1 MADTP
6 TTTSV
11 LTNLVKT
18 AFSKVVDMQ
27 LWTEPMFRKFA
38 TVEFTD
44 LTSPGSSI
52 TKYIHSDLANATST
66 LSETADPDAVALSNP
81 SSVSVTLN
89 EYGNATV
96 STLRLREFSLSNIDV
111 AQAELVSR
119 NLRNSLDSLVLD
131 VLRQGSNVV
140 YSSAGNPDTT
150 GPTNTVGA
158 TDVFSSKLVRYSV
171 AKMRGRAALEFD
183 DGYFIG
189 LIHPD
194 VSHDLRAETG
204 VANWRDPH
212 VYNGTGTDMIWKG
225 EIGVYEGV
233 KWIETPRTYVTDDGA
248 SSADVYRTMILGKEA
263 LVEAVSI
270 EPGVVVS
277 PQVDKFR
284 RFMTVGWYGLLGWNR
299 YREECLQRVESISSI
314 S

>member
-1 MADTP
+1 MPDVP
-6 TTTSV
+6 TTTGV

-27 LWTEPMFRKFA
+27 LWTEPMFRRFA
-38 TVEFTD
+38 SVEYTD
-44 LTSPGSSI
+44 LTNPGSSI
-52 TKYIHSDLANATST
+52 TKYIHADLANATST
-66 LSETADPDAVALSNP
+66 LAETTDPDAVALANP
-81 SSVSVTLN
+81 SSVSITLN
-89 EYGNATV
+89 EYGNATI
-96 STLRLREFSLSNIDV
+96 STLRLRQFSLSNIDV

-119 NLRNSLDSLVLD
+119 NLRNSLDSLVLG
-131 VLRQGSNVV
+131 VLRQGTNVV
-140 YSSAGNPDTT
+140 YSNAGNVDTT

-189 LIHPD
+189 FIHPD

-212 VYNGTGTDMIWKG
+212 VYNGTGTDLIWKG

-233 KWIETPRTYVTDDGA
+233 KWIETPRTFSANDGA
-248 SSADVYRTMILGKEA
+248 SSATVHRTLIMGKEA
-263 LVEAVSI
+263 LAEAVSI
-270 EPGVVVS
+270 EPGIVVS
-277 PQVDKFR
+277 PQIDRFR
-284 RFMTVGWYGLLGWNR
+284 RFMTVGWYGLLGWSR
-299 YREECLQRVESISSI
+299 YREECLQRVESIASI
-314 S
+314 

>member
-1 MADTP
+1 MPDVP
-6 TTTSV
+6 TTTGV

-27 LWTEPMFRKFA
+27 LWTEPMFRRFA
-38 TVEFTD
+38 TVEYTD
-44 LTSPGSSI
+44 LTNPGSSI

-66 LSETADPDAVALSNP
+66 LAETTDPDAVALANP
-81 SSVSVTLN
+81 SSVSITLN
-89 EYGNATV
+89 EYGNATI
-96 STLRLREFSLSNIDV
+96 STLRLRQFSLSNIDV

-131 VLRQGSNVV
+131 VLRAGTNVV
-140 YSSAGNPDTT
+140 YSNAGNVDTT

-189 LIHPD
+189 FVHPD

-212 VYNGTGTDMIWKG
+212 VYNGTGTDLIWKG

-233 KWIETPRTYVTDDGA
+233 KWIETPRTYKANDGA
-248 SSADVYRTMILGKEA
+248 SSATVHRTLIMGKEA
-263 LVEAVSI
+263 LAEAVSI
-270 EPGVVVS
+270 EPGIVVS
-277 PQVDKFR
+277 PQIDRFR
-284 RFMTVGWYGLLGWNR
+284 RFMTVGWYGLLGWSR
-299 YREECLQRVESISSI
+299 YREESLQRVESIASI
-314 S
+314 

>member
-1 MADTP
+1 MADVP

-11 LTNLVKT
+11 LTNLIKT

-27 LWTEPMFRKFA
+27 LWTEPMFRRFA
-38 TVEFTD
+38 TVEYTD
-44 LTSPGSSI
+44 LTNPGSSI

-66 LSETADPDAVALSNP
+66 LAETTDPDAVALANP
-81 SSVSVTLN
+81 SSVSITLN
-89 EYGNATV
+89 EYGNATI
-96 STLRLREFSLSNIDV
+96 STLRLRQFSLSNIDV

-119 NLRNSLDSLVLD
+119 NMRNSLDSLVLD
-131 VLRQGSNVV
+131 VLRAGTNVV
-140 YSSAGNPDTT
+140 YSNAGNVDTT

-158 TDVFSSKLVRYSV
+158 TDIFSSKLVRYSV

-189 LIHPD
+189 FVHPD

-212 VYNGTGTDMIWKG
+212 VYNGTGTDLIWKG

-233 KWIETPRTYVTDDGA
+233 KWIETPRTYKANDGA
-248 SSADVYRTMILGKEA
+248 SSATVHRTMILGKEA
-263 LVEAVSI
+263 LAEAVSI
-270 EPGVVVS
+270 EPGIVVS
-277 PQVDKFR
+277 PQIDRFR
-284 RFMTVGWYGLLGWNR
+284 RFMTVGWYGLLGWSR
-299 YREECLQRVESISSI
+299 YREESLQRVESIASI
-314 S
+314 

>member
-1 MADTP
+1 MPDVP
-6 TTTSV
+6 TTTGV

-27 LWTEPMFRKFA
+27 LWTEPMFRRFA
-38 TVEFTD
+38 TVEYTD
-44 LTSPGSSI
+44 LTNPGSSI

-66 LSETADPDAVALSNP
+66 LAETTDPDAVALANP
-81 SSVSVTLN
+81 SSVSITLN
-89 EYGNATV
+89 EYGNATI
-96 STLRLREFSLSNIDV
+96 STLRLRQFSLSNIDV

-119 NLRNSLDSLVLD
+119 NMRNSLDSLVLD
-131 VLRQGSNVV
+131 VLRQGTNVV
-140 YSSAGNPDTT
+140 YSDAGNPNTT

-189 LIHPD
+189 FIHPD

-212 VYNGTGTDMIWKG
+212 VYNGTGTDLIWKG

-233 KWIETPRTYVTDDGA
+233 KWIESPRTYKANDGTT
-248 SSADVYRTMILGKEA
+248 SATVHRTLIMGKEA
-263 LVEAVSI
+263 LAEAVSI
-270 EPGVVVS
+270 EPGIVVS
-277 PQVDKFR
+277 PQIDRFR
-284 RFMTVGWYGLLGWNR
+284 RFMTVGWYGLLGWSR
-299 YREECLQRVESISSI
+299 YREESLQRVESIASI
-314 S
+314 

>member
-1 MADTP
+1 MADVP

-27 LWTEPMFRKFA
+27 LWTEPMYRRFA
-38 TVEFTD
+38 TVEYTD

-52 TKYIHSDLANATST
+52 TKYIHADLANATST
-66 LSETADPDAVALSNP
+66 LAETTDPDAVALSNP
-81 SSVSVTLN
+81 SSVSITLN

-96 STLRLREFSLSNIDV
+96 STLRLRQFSLSNIDV

-119 NLRNSLDSLVLD
+119 NLRNSLDKLVLD
-131 VLRQGSNVV
+131 VLRQGTNVV
-140 YSSAGNPDTT
+140 YSNAGNVDTT

-189 LIHPD
+189 FIHPD

-212 VYNGTGTDMIWKG
+212 VYNGTGTDLIWKG

-233 KWIETPRTYVTDDGA
+233 KFIETPRNYSAADGA
-248 SSADVYRTMILGKEA
+248 SSATVHRTLILGKEA
-263 LVEAVSI
+263 LAEAVAI
-270 EPGVVVS
+270 EPSIVVS
-277 PQVDKFR
+277 PQIDRFR

-299 YREECLQRVESISSI
+299 YREDCLQRVESIASI
-314 S
+314 

>member
-1 MADTP
+1 MADVP

-27 LWTEPMFRKFA
+27 LWTEPMFRRFA
-38 TVEFTD
+38 SVEYTD
-44 LTSPGSSI
+44 LTNPGSSI

-66 LSETADPDAVALSNP
+66 LAETTDPDAVALANP
-81 SSVSVTLN
+81 SSVSITLN

-119 NLRNSLDSLVLD
+119 NMRNSLDALVLS

-140 YSSAGNPDTT
+140 YSNAGNVDTT

-183 DGYFIG
+183 DGYFVG

-212 VYNGTGTDMIWKG
+212 VYNGTGTDLIWKG

-233 KWIETPRTYVTDDGA
+233 KWIESPRTYKADDGA
-248 SSADVYRTMILGKEA
+248 SSATVHRTMILGKEA
-263 LVEAVSI
+263 LAEAVSI
-270 EPGVVVS
+270 EPGIVVS
-277 PQVDKFR
+277 PQIDRFR
-284 RFMTVGWYGLLGWNR
+284 RFLTVGWYGLVGWSR
-299 YREECLQRVESISSI
+299 YREECLQRVESIASI
-314 S
+314 

>member
-1 MADTP
+1 MADVP
-6 TTTSV
+6 TTTGV

-27 LWTEPMFRKFA
+27 LWTEPMFRRFA
-38 TVEFTD
+38 SVEYTD
-44 LTSPGSSI
+44 LTNPGSSI

-66 LSETADPDAVALSNP
+66 LAETTDPDAVALANP
-81 SSVSVTLN
+81 SSVSITLN
-89 EYGNATV
+89 EYGNATI
-96 STLRLREFSLSNIDV
+96 STLRLRQFSLSNIDV

-119 NLRNSLDSLVLD
+119 NMRNSLDSLVLD
-131 VLRQGSNVV
+131 VLRAGTNVV
-140 YSSAGNPDTT
+140 YSNAGNVDTT

-158 TDVFSSKLVRYSV
+158 TDIFSSKLVRYSV

-189 LIHPD
+189 FVHPD

-212 VYNGTGTDMIWKG
+212 VYNGTGTDLIWKG

-233 KWIETPRTYVTDDGA
+233 KWIETPRTYKANDGA
-248 SSADVYRTMILGKEA
+248 SSATVHRTLIMGKEA
-263 LVEAVSI
+263 LAEAVSI
-270 EPGVVVS
+270 EPGIVVS
-277 PQVDKFR
+277 PQIDRFR
-284 RFMTVGWYGLLGWNR
+284 RFMTVGWYGLLGWSR
-299 YREECLQRVESISSI
+299 YREESLQRVESIASI
-314 S
+314 

>member
-1 MADTP
+1 MADVP
-6 TTTSV
+6 TTTGV

-27 LWTEPMFRKFA
+27 LWTEPMFRRFA
-38 TVEFTD
+38 SVEYTD
-44 LTSPGSSI
+44 LTNPGSSI

-66 LSETADPDAVALSNP
+66 LAETTDPDAVALANP
-81 SSVSVTLN
+81 SSVSITLN
-89 EYGNATV
+89 EYGNATI
-96 STLRLREFSLSNIDV
+96 STLRLRQFSLSNIDV

-119 NLRNSLDSLVLD
+119 NMRNSLDSLVLD
-131 VLRQGSNVV
+131 VLRAGTNVV
-140 YSSAGNPDTT
+140 YSNAGNVDTT

-189 LIHPD
+189 FVHPD

-212 VYNGTGTDMIWKG
+212 VYNGTGTDLIWKG

-233 KWIETPRTYVTDDGA
+233 KWIETPRTYKANDGA
-248 SSADVYRTMILGKEA
+248 SSATVHRTLIMGKEA
-263 LVEAVSI
+263 LAEAVSI
-270 EPGVVVS
+270 EPGIVVS
-277 PQVDKFR
+277 PQIDRFR
-284 RFMTVGWYGLLGWNR
+284 RFMTVGWYGLLGWSR
-299 YREECLQRVESISSI
+299 YREESLQRVESIASI
-314 S
+314 

>member
-1 MADTP
+1 MADVP
-6 TTTSV
+6 TTTGV

-27 LWTEPMFRKFA
+27 LWTEPMFRRFA
-38 TVEFTD
+38 TVEYTD
-44 LTSPGSSI
+44 LTNPGSSI

-66 LSETADPDAVALSNP
+66 LAETTDPDAVALANP
-81 SSVSVTLN
+81 SSVSITLN
-89 EYGNATV
+89 EYGNATI
-96 STLRLREFSLSNIDV
+96 STLRLRQFSLSNIDV

-131 VLRQGSNVV
+131 VLRAGTNVV
-140 YSSAGNPDTT
+140 YSNAGNVDTT

-189 LIHPD
+189 FVHPD

-212 VYNGTGTDMIWKG
+212 VYNGTGTDLIWKG

-233 KWIETPRTYVTDDGA
+233 KWIETPRTYKANDGA
-248 SSADVYRTMILGKEA
+248 SSATVHRTLIMGKEA
-263 LVEAVSI
+263 LAEAVSI
-270 EPGVVVS
+270 EPGIVVS
-277 PQVDKFR
+277 PQIDRFR
-284 RFMTVGWYGLLGWNR
+284 RFMTVGWYGLLGWSR
-299 YREECLQRVESISSI
+299 YREESLQRVESIASI
-314 S
+314 

>member
-1 MADTP
+1 MADVP
-6 TTTSV
+6 TTTGV

-27 LWTEPMFRKFA
+27 LWTEPMFRRFA
-38 TVEFTD
+38 SVEYTD
-44 LTSPGSSI
+44 LTNPGSSI
-52 TKYIHSDLANATST
+52 TKYIHADLANATST
-66 LSETADPDAVALSNP
+66 LAETTDPDAVALANP
-81 SSVSVTLN
+81 SSVSITLN
-89 EYGNATV
+89 EYGNATI
-96 STLRLREFSLSNIDV
+96 STLRLRQFSLSNIDV

-119 NLRNSLDSLVLD
+119 NLRNSLDSLVLG
-131 VLRQGSNVV
+131 VLRQGTNVV
-140 YSSAGNPDTT
+140 YSNAGNVDTT

-189 LIHPD
+189 FIHPD

-212 VYNGTGTDMIWKG
+212 VYNGTGTDLIWKG

-233 KWIETPRTYVTDDGA
+233 KWIETPRTYSASDGA
-248 SSADVYRTMILGKEA
+248 SSATVHRTLIMGKEA
-263 LVEAVSI
+263 LAEAVSI
-270 EPGVVVS
+270 EPGIVVS
-277 PQVDKFR
+277 PQIDRFR
-284 RFMTVGWYGLLGWNR
+284 RFMTVGWYGLLGWSR
-299 YREECLQRVESISSI
+299 YREECLQRVESIASI
-314 S
+314 

>member
-1 MADTP
+1 MADVP
-6 TTTSV
+6 TTTGV

-27 LWTEPMFRKFA
+27 LWTEPMFRRFA
-38 TVEFTD
+38 TVEYTD
-44 LTSPGSSI
+44 LTNPGSSI

-66 LSETADPDAVALSNP
+66 LAETTDPDAVALANP
-81 SSVSVTLN
+81 SSVSITLN
-89 EYGNATV
+89 EYGNATI
-96 STLRLREFSLSNIDV
+96 STLRLRQFSLSNIDV

-119 NLRNSLDSLVLD
+119 NMRNSLDSLVLD
-131 VLRQGSNVV
+131 VLRQGTNVV
-140 YSSAGNPDTT
+140 YSNAGNVDTT

-189 LIHPD
+189 FVHPD

-212 VYNGTGTDMIWKG
+212 VYNGTGTDLIWKG

-233 KWIETPRTYVTDDGA
+233 KWIETPRTYKANDGA
-248 SSADVYRTMILGKEA
+248 SSATVHRTLIMGKEA
-263 LVEAVSI
+263 LAEAVSI
-270 EPGVVVS
+270 EPGIVVS
-277 PQVDKFR
+277 PQIDRFR
-284 RFMTVGWYGLLGWNR
+284 RFMTVGWYGLLGWSR
-299 YREECLQRVESISSI
+299 YREESLQRVESIASI
-314 S
+314 

>member
-1 MADTP
+1 MADVP
-6 TTTSV
+6 TTTGV

-27 LWTEPMFRKFA
+27 LWTEPMFRRFA
-38 TVEFTD
+38 TVEYTD
-44 LTSPGSSI
+44 LTNPGSSI

-66 LSETADPDAVALSNP
+66 LAETTDPDAVALANP
-81 SSVSVTLN
+81 SSVSITLN
-89 EYGNATV
+89 EYGNATI
-96 STLRLREFSLSNIDV
+96 STLRLRQFSLSNIDV

-119 NLRNSLDSLVLD
+119 NMRNSLDSLVLD
-131 VLRQGSNVV
+131 VLRAGTNVV
-140 YSSAGNPDTT
+140 YSNAGNVDTT

-189 LIHPD
+189 FVHPD

-212 VYNGTGTDMIWKG
+212 VYNGTGTDLIWKG

-233 KWIETPRTYVTDDGA
+233 KWIETPRTYKANDGA
-248 SSADVYRTMILGKEA
+248 SSATVHRTLIMGKEA
-263 LVEAVSI
+263 LAEAVSI
-270 EPGVVVS
+270 EPGIVVS
-277 PQVDKFR
+277 PQIDRFR
-284 RFMTVGWYGLLGWNR
+284 RFMTVGWYGLLGWSR
-299 YREECLQRVESISSI
+299 YREESLQRVESIASI
-314 S
+314 

>member
-1 MADTP
+1 MSDVP

-18 AFSKVVDMQ
+18 AYSKVVDMQ
-27 LWTEPMFRKFA
+27 LWTEPMFRRFA
-38 TVEFTD
+38 SVEYTD
-44 LTSPGSSI
+44 LTNPGSSI
-52 TKYIHSDLANATST
+52 TKYIHADLANATST
-66 LSETADPDAVALSNP
+66 LAETTDPNAVALSNP
-81 SSVSVTLN
+81 SSVSITLN
-89 EYGNATV
+89 EYGNATI
-96 STLRLREFSLSNIDV
+96 STLRLRQFSLSNIDV

-119 NLRNSLDSLVLD
+119 NMRNSLDSLVLD
-131 VLRQGSNVV
+131 VLRQGTNVV
-140 YSSAGNPDTT
+140 YSNAGAVDTT

-189 LIHPD
+189 FVHPD

-212 VYNGTGTDMIWKG
+212 VYNGTGTDLIWKG

-233 KWIETPRTYVTDDGA
+233 KWIESPRTYSANDGA
-248 SSADVYRTMILGKEA
+248 SSAKVHRTLIMGKEA
-263 LVEAVSI
+263 LAEAVSI
-270 EPGVVVS
+270 EPGIVVS
-277 PQVDKFR
+277 PQIDRFR
-284 RFMTVGWYGLLGWNR
+284 RFMTVGWYGLLGWSR
-299 YREECLQRVESISSI
+299 YREDCLQRVESIASI
-314 S
+314 

>member
-1 MADTP
+1 MY
-6 TTTSV
+6 
-11 LTNLVKT
+11 
-18 AFSKVVDMQ
+18 
-27 LWTEPMFRKFA
+27 RRFA
-38 TVEFTD
+38 TVEYTD

-52 TKYIHSDLANATST
+52 TKYIHADLANATST
-66 LSETADPDAVALSNP
+66 LAETTDPDAVALSNP
-81 SSVSVTLN
+81 SSVSITLN

-96 STLRLREFSLSNIDV
+96 STLRLRQFSLSNIDV

-119 NLRNSLDSLVLD
+119 NLRNSLDKLVLD
-131 VLRQGSNVV
+131 VLRQGTNVV
-140 YSSAGNPDTT
+140 YSNAGNVDTT

-158 TDVFSSKLVRYSV
+158 TDVFSSKLVRYAV

-189 LIHPD
+189 FIHPD

-212 VYNGTGTDMIWKG
+212 VYNGTGTDLIWKG

-233 KWIETPRTYVTDDGA
+233 KFIETPRNYSAADGA
-248 SSADVYRTMILGKEA
+248 SSATVHRTLILGKEA
-263 LVEAVSI
+263 LAEAVAI
-270 EPGVVVS
+270 EPGIVVS
-277 PQVDKFR
+277 PQIDRFR

-299 YREECLQRVESISSI
+299 YREECLQRVESIASI
-314 S
+314 

>member
-1 MADTP
+1 MADVP

-27 LWTEPMFRKFA
+27 LWTEPMYRRFA
-38 TVEFTD
+38 TVEYTD

-52 TKYIHSDLANATST
+52 TKYIHADLANATST
-66 LSETADPDAVALSNP
+66 LAETTDPDAVALSNP
-81 SSVSVTLN
+81 SSVSITLN

-96 STLRLREFSLSNIDV
+96 STLRLRQFSLSNIDV

-119 NLRNSLDSLVLD
+119 NLRNSLDKLVLD

-140 YSSAGNPDTT
+140 YSNAGNVDTT

-189 LIHPD
+189 FVHPD

-212 VYNGTGTDMIWKG
+212 VYNGTGTDLIWKG

-233 KWIETPRTYVTDDGA
+233 KWIETPRNYSAADGA
-248 SSADVYRTMILGKEA
+248 SSATVHRTLILGKEA
-263 LVEAVSI
+263 LAEACAI
-270 EPGVVVS
+270 EPGIVVS
-277 PQVDKFR
+277 PQIDRFR
-284 RFMTVGWYGLLGWNR
+284 RFMTVGWYGLCGWSR
-299 YREECLQRVESISSI
+299 YREECLQRVESIASI
-314 S
+314 

>member
-1 MADTP
+1 MPDVP
-6 TTTSV
+6 TTTGV

-27 LWTEPMFRKFA
+27 LWTEPMFRRFA
-38 TVEFTD
+38 SVEYTD
-44 LTSPGSSI
+44 LTNPGSSI

-66 LSETADPDAVALSNP
+66 LAETTDPDAVALANP
-81 SSVSVTLN
+81 SSVSITLN
-89 EYGNATV
+89 EYGNATI
-96 STLRLREFSLSNIDV
+96 STLRLRQFSLSNIDV

-119 NLRNSLDSLVLD
+119 NMRNSLDSLCLD
-131 VLRQGSNVV
+131 VLRAGTNVV
-140 YSSAGNPDTT
+140 YSNAGNVDTT

-158 TDVFSSKLVRYSV
+158 TDIFSSKLVRYSV

-189 LIHPD
+189 FVHPD

-212 VYNGTGTDMIWKG
+212 VYNGTGTDLIWKG

-233 KWIETPRTYVTDDGA
+233 KWIETPRTFKANDGA
-248 SSADVYRTMILGKEA
+248 SSATVHRTLIMGKEA
-263 LVEAVSI
+263 LAEAVSI
-270 EPGVVVS
+270 EPGIVVS
-277 PQVDKFR
+277 PQIDRFR
-284 RFMTVGWYGLLGWNR
+284 RFMTVGWYGLLGWSR
-299 YREECLQRVESISSI
+299 YREESLQRVESIASI
-314 S
+314 

>member
-1 MADTP
+1 MADVP

-27 LWTEPMFRKFA
+27 LWTEPMYRRFA
-38 TVEFTD
+38 TVEYTD

-52 TKYIHSDLANATST
+52 TKYIHADLANATST
-66 LSETADPDAVALSNP
+66 LAETTDPDAVALSNP
-81 SSVSVTLN
+81 SSVSITLN

-96 STLRLREFSLSNIDV
+96 STLRLRQFSLSSIDV

-119 NLRNSLDSLVLD
+119 NLRNSLDKLVLD
-131 VLRQGSNVV
+131 VLRQGTNVV
-140 YSSAGNPDTT
+140 YSNAGNVDTT

-189 LIHPD
+189 FIHPD

-212 VYNGTGTDMIWKG
+212 VYNGTGTDLIWKG

-233 KWIETPRTYVTDDGA
+233 KFIETPRNYSAADGA
-248 SSADVYRTMILGKEA
+248 SSATVHRTLILGKEA
-263 LVEAVSI
+263 LAEAVAI
-270 EPGVVVS
+270 EPGIVVS
-277 PQVDKFR
+277 PQIDRFR

-299 YREECLQRVESISSI
+299 YREECLQRVESIASI
-314 S
+314 

>member
-1 MADTP
+1 MADVP

-27 LWTEPMFRKFA
+27 LWTEPMYRRFA
-38 TVEFTD
+38 TVEYTD

-52 TKYIHSDLANATST
+52 TKYIHADLANATST
-66 LSETADPDAVALSNP
+66 LAETTDPDAVALSNP
-81 SSVSVTLN
+81 SSVSITLN

-96 STLRLREFSLSNIDV
+96 STLRLRQFSLSNIDV

-119 NLRNSLDSLVLD
+119 NLRNSLDKLVLD
-131 VLRQGSNVV
+131 VLRQGTNVV
-140 YSSAGNPDTT
+140 YSNAGNVDTT

-189 LIHPD
+189 FIHPD

-212 VYNGTGTDMIWKG
+212 VYNGTGTDLIWKG

-233 KWIETPRTYVTDDGA
+233 KFIETPRNYSAADGA
-248 SSADVYRTMILGKEA
+248 SSATVHRTLILGKEA
-263 LVEAVSI
+263 LAEAVAI
-270 EPGVVVS
+270 EPGIVVS
-277 PQVDKFR
+277 PQIDRFR

-299 YREECLQRVESISSI
+299 YREDCLQRVESIASI
-314 S
+314 

>member
-1 MADTP
+1 MADVP

-27 LWTEPMFRKFA
+27 LWTEPMYRRFA
-38 TVEFTD
+38 TVEYTD

-52 TKYIHSDLANATST
+52 TKYIHADLANATST
-66 LSETADPDAVALSNP
+66 LAETTDPDAVALSNP
-81 SSVSVTLN
+81 SSVSITLN

-96 STLRLREFSLSNIDV
+96 STLRLRQFSLSNIDV

-119 NLRNSLDSLVLD
+119 NLRNSLDKLVLD
-131 VLRQGSNVV
+131 VLRQGTNVV
-140 YSSAGNPDTT
+140 YSNAGNVDTT

-189 LIHPD
+189 FIHPD

-212 VYNGTGTDMIWKG
+212 VYNGTGTDLIWKG

-233 KWIETPRTYVTDDGA
+233 KFIETPRNYSAADGA
-248 SSADVYRTMILGKEA
+248 SSATVHRTLILGKEA
-263 LVEAVSI
+263 LAEAVAI
-270 EPGVVVS
+270 EPGIVVS
-277 PQVDKFR
+277 PQIDRFR

-299 YREECLQRVESISSI
+299 YREECLQRVESIASI
-314 S
+314 

>member
-1 MADTP
+1 MADVP
-6 TTTSV
+6 TTTGV

-27 LWTEPMFRKFA
+27 LWTEPMFRRFA
-38 TVEFTD
+38 TVEYTD
-44 LTSPGSSI
+44 LTNPGSSI
-52 TKYIHSDLANATST
+52 TKYIHADLANATST
-66 LSETADPDAVALSNP
+66 LAETTDPDAVALSNP
-81 SSVSVTLN
+81 SSVSITLN

-96 STLRLREFSLSNIDV
+96 STLRLRQFSLSNIDV

-119 NLRNSLDSLVLD
+119 NLRNSLDKLVLD
-131 VLRQGSNVV
+131 VLRQGTNVV
-140 YSSAGNPDTT
+140 YSNAGNVDTT

-189 LIHPD
+189 FIHPD

-212 VYNGTGTDMIWKG
+212 VYNGTGTDLIWKG

-233 KWIETPRTYVTDDGA
+233 KFIETPRNYSAADGA
-248 SSADVYRTMILGKEA
+248 SSATVHRTLILGKEA
-263 LVEAVSI
+263 LAEAVAI
-270 EPGVVVS
+270 EPGIVVS
-277 PQVDKFR
+277 PQIDRFR

-299 YREECLQRVESISSI
+299 YREECLQRVESIASI
-314 S
+314 

>member
-1 MADTP
+1 MADVP

-27 LWTEPMFRKFA
+27 LWTEPMYRRFA
-38 TVEFTD
+38 TVEYTD

-52 TKYIHSDLANATST
+52 TKYIHADLANATST
-66 LSETADPDAVALSNP
+66 LAETTDPDAVALSNP
-81 SSVSVTLN
+81 TSVSISLN

-96 STLRLREFSLSNIDV
+96 STLRLRQFSLSNIDV

-119 NLRNSLDSLVLD
+119 NMRNSLDKLVLD
-131 VLRQGSNVV
+131 VLRQGDNVV
-140 YSSAGNPDTT
+140 YSNAGNVDTT

-189 LIHPD
+189 FIHPD

-212 VYNGTGTDMIWKG
+212 VYNGTGTDLIWKG

-233 KWIETPRTYVTDDGA
+233 KWIETPRNYSANDGA
-248 SSADVYRTMILGKEA
+248 SSATVHRTLILGKEA
-263 LVEAVSI
+263 LAEAVAI
-270 EPGVVVS
+270 EPGIVVS
-277 PQVDKFR
+277 PQIDRFR
-284 RFMTVGWYGLLGWNR
+284 RFMTVGWYGLMGWSL
-299 YREECLQRVESISSI
+299 YRQACLQRVESIASI
-314 S
+314 